1 MSLGVPSGQQPPQ
14 RALTQSKDTQLK
26 SYKRRLR
33 EDVQSILDNFTET
46 LKLAKVEDE
55 TQVSRPAQGE
65 QDLTEMQ
72 VRAANIVRA
81 GESLISLVADIKQFL
96 ILNDFPLANEN
107 IEKRARFLGNMQNNV
122 DSKIVQLRD
131 DLSTDLYEIEEE
143 YYSSRYK

>member
-1 MSLGVPSGQQPPQ
+1 MSLGQAGQQQ

-26 SYKRRLR
+26 SYKRRLK
-33 EDVQSILDNFTET
+33 EDVSSILDNFTEV

-55 TQVSRPAQGE
+55 TQVARQAQGE
-65 QDLTEMQ
+65 QDQTEMQ
-72 VRAANIVRA
+72 VRAGNIVRA

-107 IEKRARFLGNMQNNV
+107 IEKRARFLGNVQNNV

-131 DLSTDLYEIEEE
+131 ELSNDLYEIEEE

>member
-1 MSLGVPSGQQPPQ
+1 MSLGQAGQQQPQ

-26 SYKRRLR
+26 SYKRRLKD
-33 EDVQSILDNFTET
+33 DVSSILDNFTEI

-55 TQVSRPAQGE
+55 TQVARQSQGE
-65 QDLTEMQ
+65 QDQTEMQ

-107 IEKRARFLGNMQNNV
+107 IEKRARFLSNVQNNV
-122 DSKIVQLRD
+122 DSKIMQLRD
-131 DLSTDLYEIEEE
+131 ELSNDLYEIEEE
-143 YYSSRYK
+143 FYSSKYK

>member
-1 MSLGVPSGQQPPQ
+1 MSLGHAGQQQPQ

-26 SYKRRLR
+26 SYKRRLKD
-33 EDVQSILDNFTET
+33 DVSSILDNFTEI

-55 TQVSRPAQGE
+55 TQVARQSQGE
-65 QDLTEMQ
+65 QDQTEMQ

-107 IEKRARFLGNMQNNV
+107 IEKRARFLSNVQNNV
-122 DSKIVQLRD
+122 DSKIMQLRD
-131 DLSTDLYEIEEE
+131 ELSNDLYEIEEE
-143 YYSSRYK
+143 YYSSKYK